1 MPRSENTKNKY
12 LKNMIDHQ
20 ADSIPFEKGG
30 SPFELESLNRIIDD
44 IPSEWLKDKDVMGA
58 FCERIRLA
66 REGKLPECTES
77 SQTYRRKLSQAEV
90 AEHLG
95 ISIEAYSKK
104 ERAPRLID
112 QTDLMNLCLLYRILP
127 YYLLG
132 LTEDPYEMYIPR
144 IDDDSEDREG
154 SVVGENVYPELVSLA
169 ICTPSE
175 QVQNRCQTVLYHLY
189 KDSELYNLFLQLAK
203 MKLPIQKTV
212 LLRFKDLP
220 PLRDCP
226 VEAQMGIA
234 KKEVFQMEWTR
245 FIMFKNERERDKLR
259 EDMLVLAHLGQS
271 NYHCLDF
278 MTRVAL
284 SPGNTQKAVE
294 LFLKETGLFK

>member
-1 MPRSENTKNKY
+1 MPRSEDTKNAY
-12 LKNMIDHQ
+12 LKNMVDHQ

-30 SPFELESLNRIIDD
+30 SPFELESLNRMIDD
-44 IPSEWLKDKDVMGA
+44 IPPEWLEDKDVMGV

-104 ERAPRLID
+104 ERAQRPID
-112 QTDLMNLCLLYRILP
+112 QTDLKNLCLLYRILP

-132 LTEDPYEMYIPR
+132 LTEDPYEMYIPL
-144 IDDDSEDREG
+144 IDDASED
-154 SVVGENVYPELVSLA
+154 SVVGEVVYPELVSLA
-169 ICTPSE
+169 ICTPSD
-175 QVQNRCQTVLYHLY
+175 QVRNRCQTVLYNLY
-189 KDSELYNLFLQLAK
+189 KDSELYDLFLQLAK
-203 MKLPIQKTV
+203 IKLPIQKTV

-234 KKEVFQMEWTR
+234 QKEEFQMEWTR

-284 SPGNTQKAVE
+284 SPGNTQKAVK
-294 LFLKETGLFK
+294 LFLVETGLFK